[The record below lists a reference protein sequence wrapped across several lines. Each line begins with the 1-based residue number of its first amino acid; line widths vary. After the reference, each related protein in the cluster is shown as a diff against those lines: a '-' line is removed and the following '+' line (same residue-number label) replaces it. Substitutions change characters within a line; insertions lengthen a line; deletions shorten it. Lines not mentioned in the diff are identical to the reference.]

1 MTSSTLRVGWYGL
14 GSMGLGMSLN
24 LQKHLQSNNLSPL
37 RYSNRSLSKGDI
49 LRDEGAI
56 SEDNFEALVRNSD
69 VIFTMISID
78 DVLIELFNKALV
90 AGDSLKGKT
99 FVDTST
105 IHPDTSKWATSRLG
119 EYGAAFID
127 APVFGASSVAAAG
140 KLIFAVAGPVGAVET
155 IKPLIMAMGRSII
168 DMGEDVQ
175 KSSLLKISG
184 NVLVISFMEVIAEAQ
199 VFAEVTGI
207 DNQQLEEFLGNMFG
221 PVLESYS
228 KRITTGAYA
237 PPLDTSPGF
246 AAALASKDMKHALS
260 IAASHSAR
268 LPTLETALNR
278 LTSAREYAGECLDS
292 SAIYGT
298 ARMEAGLSFWSETS
312 RQGNCLFALD

>member
-1 MTSSTLRVGWYGL
+1 MTSPPPRVGWYGL

-24 LQKHLQSNNLSPL
+24 LQKHIKANALPPL
-37 RYSNRSLSKGDI
+37 RYSNRTLSKGDL
-49 LRDEGAI
+49 LRDEGAVAEGKF
-56 SEDNFEALVRNSD
+56 EDLVQNSD
-69 VIFTMISID
+69 VIFTMISMD
-78 DVLIELFNKALV
+78 DVLIELLNKALLV
-90 AGDSLKGKT
+90 GDALKGKI

-105 IHPDTSKWATSRLG
+105 IHPDTSEWAASRLN
-119 EYGAAFID
+119 EHGADFIT
-127 APVFGASSVAAAG
+127 APVFGASAVAAAG
-140 KLIFAVAGPVGAVET
+140 KLIFAVSGPAKAVT
-155 IKPLIMAMGRSII
+155 TVTPLIKDIMGRSII

-184 NVLVISFMEVIAEAQ
+184 NILVISFMEVIAEAQ

-207 DNQQLEEFLGNMFG
+207 GNQQLEEFIGNMFG

-228 KRITTGAYA
+228 KRITSGAYA

-260 IAASHSAR
+260 IAASNGTR
-268 LPTLETALNR
+268 LPTLEVASSR
-278 LTSAREYAGECLDS
+278 LASAREYAGECLDS

-298 ARMEAGLSFWSETS
+298 GRLEAGLPFWSEKS
-312 RQGNCLFALD
+312 RQGN